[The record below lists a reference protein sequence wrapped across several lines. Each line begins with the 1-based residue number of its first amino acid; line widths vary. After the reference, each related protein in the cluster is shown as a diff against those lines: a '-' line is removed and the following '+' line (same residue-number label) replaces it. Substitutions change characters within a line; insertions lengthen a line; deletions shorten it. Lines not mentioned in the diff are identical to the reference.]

1 MGERPPTKFQRVR
14 AAVMANTEAAGRVD
28 PPLRTPEAR
37 VHGVVMLLFLGWGKF
52 EDRIAVSYIAQRCGW
67 WDGKSTPKGEKKPRP
82 DRHVRRRVGAALRVL
97 NDVGLIGYVPA
108 RGAAG
113 TEGYNLSVITLP
125 KPKNGTA
132 STGPIVGRATGADN
146 GTVPTGPIVEES
158 AKEQWGLVPA
168 RNGAIPRRVMGPPLL
183 APTEGYRGNQKG
195 GRAPAA
201 DETDVVALRAHRLA
215 ALTPCDDAAA
225 LITARRVVE
234 LCTELGATL
243 RQIDAVLA
251 EHERDE
257 DGMDDP
263 IDLLFELGA
272 IDLDTMA
279 RHPAYRTLAKEG
291 VALAIID
298 NSRGHWLDNA
308 PAAFAILQHVE
319 HHAGGDQGLLEEIAA
334 EIRAARRLDN
344 PNRAMQIA
352 RAAFE
357 LAGLELPRLDLRNLD
372 RTTATHPPTQGDDR

>member
-1 MGERPPTKFQRVR
+1 MVGRKEHPEGREEAASRSARAPASRRR
-14 AAVMANTEAAGRVD
+14 AARAERRRTDR
-28 PPLRTPEAR
+28 LR
-37 VHGVVMLLFLGWGKF
+37 
-52 EDRIAVSYIAQRCGW
+52 
-67 WDGKSTPKGEKKPRP
+67 PRP
-82 DRHVRRRVGAALRVL
+82 RSRR
-97 NDVGLIGYVPA
+97 
-108 RGAAG
+108 

-308 PAAFAILQHVE
+308 PRVRDPATRRASRRGRPRTPRGDR
-319 HHAGGDQGLLEEIAA
+319 GGDPGRPTPRQPEPRHADRPRCL
-334 EIRAARRLDN
+334 RARRARTPEARPPQPRPHHRHPSTN
-344 PNRAMQIA
+344 P
-352 RAAFE
+352 
-357 LAGLELPRLDLRNLD
+357 G
-372 RTTATHPPTQGDDR
+372 